1 MRAWANRAGA
11 VGHVCR
17 AVGAGSL
24 LVALVAAPATAAT
37 QPVPGADDPR
47 IASVVY
53 RATDVVELEGHFGYS
68 TAIRFSKA
76 ERIENVAV
84 GDPEGWQT
92 QPNAD
97 RNILFVKPL
106 LEDADTNMTVVTS
119 ARTYHF
125 ALSAADAEADTP
137 LFELSFQV
145 PEPPRPRTLAR
156 QGSALRSANAALRV
170 PSPFAPGSNTDY
182 GFKGDADLAPT
193 AIFDDGRFTY
203 IRFAAGSDLPAVFGV
218 DAKRNESV
226 LNTHRRGEFTVVE
239 SVPRQITLR
248 LGDRKACVF
257 NRASR
262 DDPGFQS
269 DLGGPVEAT
278 GGSRKDAS
286 SEKEPSS

>member
-1 MRAWANRAGA
+1 MRARAGRAEASARVRRTVIAGPLLA
-11 VGHVCR
+11 V
-17 AVGAGSL
+17 
-24 LVALVAAPATAAT
+24 LVAAPATAAT

-68 TAIRFSKA
+68 TAIRFGKS
-76 ERIENVAV
+76 ERIQNVAV

-119 ARTYHF
+119 ERTYHF
-125 ALSAADAEADTP
+125 ALSAADPESDTP
-137 LFELSFQV
+137 VFELSFRV
-145 PEPPRPRTLAR
+145 PEPPRPRAPAVRGPDAR
-156 QGSALRSANAALRV
+156 QRSAAPVV
-170 PSPFAPGSNTDY
+170 PSPVAPGSNTDY

-203 IRFAAGSDLPAVFGV
+203 IRFAAGTDLPAVFGV
-218 DAKRNESV
+218 DAEHKESI

-262 DDPGFQS
+262 DGPAFQS
-269 DLGGPVEAT
+269 DLGRPVEAT
-278 GGSRKDAS
+278 GAPRKDADKD
-286 SEKEPSS
+286 KEPSS